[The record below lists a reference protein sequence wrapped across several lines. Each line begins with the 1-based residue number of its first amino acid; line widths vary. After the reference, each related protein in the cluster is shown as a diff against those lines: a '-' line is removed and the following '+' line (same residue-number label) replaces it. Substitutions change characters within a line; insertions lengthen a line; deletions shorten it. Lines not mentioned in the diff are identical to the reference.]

1 VGKLTIYVLQKGD
14 YERTRNIMVTTDV
27 KEVAKKY
34 VEMIEKGAYG
44 DFFENPYIQIWTKT
58 EEDYP
63 EAFHENIKNE
73 QKLIKYLSKLAKG
86 IS

>member
-1 VGKLTIYVLQKGD
+1 MTIYILQKGD

-34 VEMIEKGAYG
+34 TDLIKDGAYG
-44 DFFENPYIQIWTKT
+44 DLYHNPYIQIWNKT

-63 EAFHENIKNE
+63 ETFHENIKNE

-86 IS
+86 LN